1 MELVIWVME
10 RLVHGT
16 RIESAKPHLLR
27 NWREKKKPLVLRPI
41 KSIQLFF
48 PPSFRMEMQFVTP
61 FVRD

>member
-27 NWREKKKPLVLRPI
+27 NWREKKKT
-41 KSIQLFF
+41 FGA
-48 PPSFRMEMQFVTP
+48 TAN
-61 FVRD
+61 